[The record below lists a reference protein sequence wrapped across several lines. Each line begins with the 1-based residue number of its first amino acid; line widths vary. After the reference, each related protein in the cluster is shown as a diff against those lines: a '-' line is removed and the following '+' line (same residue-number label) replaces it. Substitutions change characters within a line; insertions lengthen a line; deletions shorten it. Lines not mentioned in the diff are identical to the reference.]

1 MDQETGAGHH
11 AITREAV
18 RQFFASG
25 RADAHGLIDG
35 MNEDQYYHALDAAQ
49 EHQDRL
55 VQTTP
60 VTVAGHTFDVP
71 SGTGPTTHNA
81 WTDGAAQ
88 REHGM
93 ADPHLTGQQNLDTD
107 RQYVESEALAART
120 GTPAERMTHLGDA
133 AHALE
138 DSYSEAHAF
147 RTGAADAG
155 DPTAAVQSFNVF
167 DPTPGAEHG
176 GVRTGGIVTGLDET
190 HDERLDHVAV
200 DPATGALIHGTDRAA
215 ATATAQMLG
224 AAYDAEHN
232 PDATAGAAAVHNT
245 VGQFYQAAPEGVGV
259 NIAATPAWEA
269 ERDRRLAEH
278 GREEAAAAAEAERRA
293 EAADLASRQA
303 HANDDFGGGAAPGG
317 VPSPADASAADE

>member
-25 RADAHGLIDG
+25 RADANGKIDD
-35 MNEDQYYHALDAAQ
+35 MTEEDYFRALDAAQ

-55 VQTTP
+55 VDTTP
-60 VTVAGHTFDVP
+60 VTVAGHTVNVP

-88 REHGM
+88 RQHGM
-93 ADPHLTGQQNLDTD
+93 ADPQQSGQWNLDTD

-120 GTPAERMTHLGDA
+120 GSRAERMGHLGDA

-147 RTGAADAG
+147 RTGTADAG

-176 GVRTGGIVTGLDET
+176 GVRTGGFVSGLDET
-190 HDERLDHVAV
+190 HDERLDRVAV

-215 ATATAQMLG
+215 AAATAQMLG
-224 AAYDAEHN
+224 AAFDAEHN
-232 PDATAGAAAVHNT
+232 TDAAAAAAGVHNT
-245 VGQFYQAAPEGVGV
+245 VGQFYQADPAGVGV
-259 NIAATPAWEA
+259 NVAATPAWEA

-278 GREEAAAAAEAERRA
+278 EREESEARRRA
-293 EAADLASRQA
+293 EAADEAARQA
-303 HANDDFGGGAAPGG
+303 YENQHLDGGLPPGG
-317 VPSPADASAADE
+317 TEQ